1 LVNHFTK
8 EKNTLM
14 EIIHIVLGKVNP
26 NRLNGVNKVVYNMA
40 TEQTKAG
47 KNIQVWGISSNTK
60 HDYPERNFKTVLFE
74 KERFPFAMPSS
85 LKQAIRE
92 NKNAVFHLHGGW
104 IPVFNT
110 IGRFLAKNK
119 IKYVLTPHGAY
130 NEEAMKR
137 SGFQKKVYKLLFE
150 RPLINKAY
158 KIHSIGK
165 SEVNGLRKISKKAV
179 SILLPY
185 GFVSDPT
192 ISYET
197 KSKEFTIGFVG
208 RLDVYTKG
216 LDLLIKAFE
225 KFQKYNPNS
234 KLWIIG
240 EGDGK
245 TFLENYI
252 KENNIQ
258 NVIFWGKKFGK
269 EKDDLMSQMHVFA
282 HPSRNEG
289 LPSSVLEAASIG
301 IPTIVSQGTNLAEYV
316 EKFEAGI
323 AIENNNISKLLMAM
337 KNICIAYEK
346 GKSHQ
351 FKYGAKQMLE
361 VDFKW
366 SILVEK
372 YDELYK

>member
-1 LVNHFTK
+1 
-8 EKNTLM
+8 M

-40 TEQTKAG
+40 TEQVKAG

-60 HDYPERNFKTVLFE
+60 HDYPERNFKTVLFQN
-74 KERFPFAMPSS
+74 ERFPFSIPPA
-85 LKQAIRE
+85 LKHAIQE

-104 IPVFNT
+104 VPVFST

-130 NEEAMKR
+130 NIEAMKR
-137 SGFQKKVYKLLFE
+137 SGFQKKVYKFLFE
-150 RPLINKAY
+150 KPLIDKAY

-165 SEVNGLRKISKKAV
+165 SEVTGLRSISKKA
-179 SILLPY
+179 SSFLLPY
-185 GFVSDPT
+185 GF
-192 ISYET
+192 ISNSTTTNEQ
-197 KSKEFTIGFVG
+197 KSKEFIIGFVG

-225 KFQKYNPNS
+225 KFQKYNTNS

-252 KENNIQ
+252 KEKRIQ
-258 NVIFWGKKFGK
+258 NVILWGKKFGQ
-269 EKDDLMSQMHVFA
+269 EKDDLVSKMNVFA

-289 LPSSVLEAASIG
+289 LPSSVLEAASQG
-301 IPTIVSQGTNLAEYV
+301 VPMIVSHATNLAEYV

-323 AIENNNISKLLMAM
+323 AIENDNVSELVTAM
-337 KNICIAYEK
+337 KNICIAYENEK
-346 GKSHQ
+346 AQQ
-351 FKYGAKQMLE
+351 FKHGAKQMLE
-361 VDFKW
+361 EDFKW

>member
-1 LVNHFTK
+1 
-8 EKNTLM
+8 M

-60 HDYPERNFKTVLFE
+60 HDYPERNFKTVLFQ

-85 LKQAIRE
+85 LKQAIIE

-110 IGRFLAKNK
+110 IGRFLANNK
-119 IKYVLTPHGAY
+119 IKFVLTPHGAY

-137 SGFQKKVYKLLFE
+137 SGLQKKVYKLLFE
-150 RPLINKAY
+150 RPLINKAS

-165 SEVNGLRKISKKAV
+165 SEITGLRKISKKA
-179 SILLPY
+179 SSFLLPY
-185 GFVSDPT
+185 GFISNTSVSNT
-192 ISYET
+192 V
-197 KSKEFTIGFVG
+197 KSQEFTIGFVG

-252 KENNIQ
+252 QENSIL
-258 NVIFWGKKFGK
+258 NVVFWGEKFGK
-269 EKDDLMSQMHVFA
+269 EKDELISKMYAFA

-289 LPSSVLEAASIG
+289 LPSSVLEAAALG
-301 IPTIVSQGTNLAEYV
+301 VPTIVSQGTNLAEYV

-323 AIENNNISKLLMAM
+323 AIENDNVSELVKAM
-337 KNICIAYEK
+337 KDICKSYDN
-346 GKSHQ
+346 GKAQQ
-351 FKYGAKQMLE
+351 FKNGAKQMLE
-361 VDFKW
+361 EDFKW
-366 SILVEK
+366 SILVNQ